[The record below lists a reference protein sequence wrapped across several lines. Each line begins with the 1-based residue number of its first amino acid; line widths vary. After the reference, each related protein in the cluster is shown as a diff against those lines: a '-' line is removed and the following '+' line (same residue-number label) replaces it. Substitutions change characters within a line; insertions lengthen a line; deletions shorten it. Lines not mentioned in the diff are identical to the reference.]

1 MEKKPHWLLAPT
13 SGPNLW
19 PFLPSSLWP
28 STRLSSLATWPPN
41 KASKALSTKVE
52 PGRVSGFDAT
62 TNFGK
67 FSNLEQSEWLCNHAR
82 EPKNQK
88 RISGL
93 LFGHLGKFSS
103 QSWQSPSL
111 PQAIRTCFT
120 ALPWARS
127 FTFVGGG
134 AIHLEWFWSC
144 QAVPGGQTNWR
155 DMTIWNASYII
166 DEVSKGITRYSIKRY
181 STLQ

>member
-1 MEKKPHWLLAPT
+1 MHTNAYSTPYYQSVWKWRRANMMVKRPHWLLAPT

-62 TNFGK
+62 NFGK
-67 FSNLEQSEWLCNHAR
+67 FSNLEQSEWLRTWA
-82 EPKNQK
+82 QK
-88 RISGL
+88 SKSEYPVFFLGILGSSVGKAGNYMQL
-93 LFGHLGKFSS
+93 L
-103 QSWQSPSL
+103 SL

-134 AIHLEWFWSC
+134 AIHLHRFWSC
-144 QAVPGGQTNWR
+144 QAVPGGQTN
-155 DMTIWNASYII
+155 N
-166 DEVSKGITRYSIKRY
+166 
-181 STLQ
+181 